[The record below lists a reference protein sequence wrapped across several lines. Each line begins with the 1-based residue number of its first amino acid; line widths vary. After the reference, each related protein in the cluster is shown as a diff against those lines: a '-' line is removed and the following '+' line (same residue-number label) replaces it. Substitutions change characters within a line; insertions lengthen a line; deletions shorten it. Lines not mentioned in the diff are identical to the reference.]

1 MAAKNVG
8 TLIREARTSKKLS
21 QEQLA
26 GGIEGLS
33 GNDIGKAER
42 GEKELSQTQLKAIA
56 KALGITQKSLLE
68 APKGGAA
75 ATAAKAAAETG
86 KTASKT
92 TAAKTTAAAK
102 KTTTA
107 AKTTSAKTATAAKKT
122 TAAAKTATAAKKT
135 TTAKT
140 ATAAKKTTT
149 AKKPAAAAKAPS
161 STTALSAAEKKLIEL
176 YRTAESDNK
185 KLATRILKGDK
196 LELGDVLP
204 MLMSSGAIGEDGL
217 LGSLLGKMQ
226 GLVK

>member
-75 ATAAKAAAETG
+75 ATAAKAAAGTG

-92 TAAKTTAAAK
+92 TAAKTTATAK

-122 TAAAKTATAAKKT
+122 TSAKTAAAS
-135 TTAKT
+135 
-140 ATAAKKTTT
+140 KKTTT